1 MFSLLLKDLN
11 FLLLLYYA
19 VFDADEARKGTE
31 CFIIDD
37 IHFTKDKSYENST
50 DKLIYMSDSF
60 AALFVKLMKSI
71 CFANVYLY
79 LKEIS

>member
-11 FLLLLYYA
+11 FLFLLYYA

-31 CFIIDD
+31 CFIING

-60 AALFVKLMKSI
+60 AALSVK
-71 CFANVYLY
+71 
-79 LKEIS
+79 